1 MYNIFHRL
9 SKRELEDAIIQW
21 LASTGQRDDL
31 VTVLIN
37 NECGFSL
44 SDMNSHH
51 NVKKAINNIPFDNVI
66 VMDLIENYC
75 PNNFCPAVSNGE
87 VRYSDH
93 HHLSKQYMK
102 EISPLIDEKLVRIF
116 SNLPQ

>member
-31 VTVLIN
+31 VTILIN

-44 SDMNSHH
+44 SD
-51 NVKKAINNIPFDNVI
+51 K
-66 VMDLIENYC
+66 
-75 PNNFCPAVSNGE
+75 GE
-87 VRYSDH
+87 
-93 HHLSKQYMK
+93 LQISK
-102 EISPLIDEKLVRIF
+102 EEE
-116 SNLPQ
+116 